1 MTAGKGEFTLMLI
14 DGLTIKSSTDGSTKK
29 FRITVDDSGAPTIT
43 NESDSTNT
51 WKPINLPTVTAS
63 DAGKF
68 LRVSDTGEW
77 AKEEVTI
84 PDAVTDDHINSLI
97 DAKLGVIENGT
108 Y

>member
-1 MTAGKGEFTLMLI
+1 MSI

-29 FRITVDDSGAPTIT
+29 FRITVDDSGAPTVT
-43 NESDSTNT
+43 NESDITNT

-77 AKEEVTI
+77 VKEEVNISGT
-84 PDAVTDDHINSLI
+84 VTDDHINSLI